1 MHRLQ
6 ETTLGKIH
14 IIETMERQLQELKQ
28 QLSASE
34 HVIAELK
41 QNSLQREKVIQNLR
55 AETQQLQKENKVLQC
70 VRMAQDGKL
79 ALNWKTCK
87 AAPCKMC

>member
-6 ETTLGKIH
+6 ETTLDKIH

-41 QNSLQREKVIQNLR
+41 QNSLQREKGIQTLR
-55 AETQQLQKENKVLQC
+55 AETQQLQKENEVLQRA
-70 VRMAQDGKL
+70 RMAQDGKL
-79 ALNWKTCK
+79 ALNWKAC
-87 AAPCKMC
+87 M